1 MLSGTE
7 ALVRVMVEGAAEDQV
22 NDLAGR
28 IALAVEEAAAA
39 GESAATGPSAA
50 ADAARAGRHGA

>member
-1 MLSGTE
+1 MLVRLSGTE

-28 IALAVEEAAAA
+28 IALAVERAA
-39 GESAATGPSAA
+39 GAPDTRDGEPAVTAE
-50 ADAARAGRHGA
+50 RHGA